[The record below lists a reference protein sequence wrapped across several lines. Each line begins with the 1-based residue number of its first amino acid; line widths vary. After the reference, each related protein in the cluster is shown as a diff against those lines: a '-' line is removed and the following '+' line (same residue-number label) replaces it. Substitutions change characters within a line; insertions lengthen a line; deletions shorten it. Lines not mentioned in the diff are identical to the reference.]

1 MDDVI
6 RLENYVDAQ
15 CVRHV
20 HLMSNVEIGRST
32 LRHYFP
38 PADAKVVIGKEL
50 GVWHVRA
57 EWPYKGILDIQAASW
72 PKFRRLVVWNLEG
85 CASVTEA
92 FYNAAMEY
100 ERVLYGGKPEFAFMR
115 KLPKGAREEIGGMPL
130 IECEWMLERC
140 VAVGGWDAGAQ
151 LASPPTAEAA
161 SPQIGEHDLGGV
173 MQV

>member
-20 HLMSNVEIGRST
+20 HLMSNVEIGHST
-32 LRHYFP
+32 LRPYGMP
-38 PADAKVVIGKEL
+38 EDAKVAVGKEL

-57 EWPYKGILDIQAASW
+57 SWPYTGILDVQAVSW

-92 FYNAAMEY
+92 FYHAAMEF

-115 KLPKGAREEIGGMPL
+115 KLPQGAQEEVGKMQL
-130 IECEWMLERC
+130 FECEWMLERC
-140 VAVGGWDAGAQ
+140 VAVGGWDV
-151 LASPPTAEAA
+151 P
-161 SPQIGEHDLGGV
+161 SPQPSP
-173 MQV
+173 